1 MGACAMK
8 SMSKAFSMTLVLLLT
23 SCGTASQTSALKH
36 YPTSGP
42 KICDTQVSIPAD
54 PHEKVH
60 ATRVTFTGD
69 MAKADVMEYAARALD
84 LGTGE
89 QIFNEGFLSSQETY
103 ELKKSSSQKID
114 LYSIKTQTV
123 VGTIELSGNDF
134 ASITL
139 KIGSHVD
146 TLTCRT
152 QSK

>member
-1 MGACAMK
+1 MK
-8 SMSKAFSMTLVLLLT
+8 SMSKTFFMTLVLFLT
-23 SCGTASQTSALKH
+23 ACGNVSQTSALKH
-36 YPTSGP
+36 YPTSGL
-42 KICDTQVSIPAD
+42 KTCDTQVSIPAD
-54 PHEKVH
+54 PHEKLN
-60 ATRVTFTGD
+60 ATRVTFTSD

-123 VGTIELSGNDF
+123 VGTIELSDNDF

-139 KIGSHVD
+139 KIGGHVD

-152 QSK
+152 LNK

>member
-1 MGACAMK
+1 MK
-8 SMSKAFSMTLVLLLT
+8 SMIKAFSMTLVLVLT
-23 SCGTASQTSALKH
+23 SCGTASQTAALKH

-42 KICDTQVSIPAD
+42 QICDTQVSIPSD
-54 PHEKVH
+54 PHEKLN
-60 ATRVTFTGD
+60 ATRVILSSD
-69 MAKADVMEYAARALD
+69 RAKADVMEYSARALD

>member
-1 MGACAMK
+1 MK
-8 SMSKAFSMTLVLLLT
+8 SMSKAFLMTLVLVLT
-23 SCGTASQTSALKH
+23 SCSTASPTSALKH
-36 YPTSGP
+36 YPTSGL
-42 KICDTQVSIPAD
+42 KTCDTQVSIPAD
-54 PHEKVH
+54 PHEKLH
-60 ATRVTFTGD
+60 ATRVTFTSD

-123 VGTIELSGNDF
+123 VGTIELSDNNF
-134 ASITL
+134 LSITL
-139 KIGSHVD
+139 KIGGHVD

-152 QSK
+152 LSK